1 MMRVQFILL
10 IVCLFAWATHY
21 GASAQQRI
29 ITAGSSSSEIVC
41 ALGLCDKIVATDRT
55 SLYPESLQDLPSIG
69 YRNSINAEGILS
81 LEPDLV
87 ILEKSYV
94 TDDLIT
100 QLRLSRIKVVVVQ
113 SEQNFE
119 SSKARIRTIAGALN
133 KLSEAEQLI
142 GQIEIDL
149 LAISKK
155 VASAPSRPKV
165 LCVYARGTGAIQIAG
180 SNTSFELLRLAGA
193 VNAAADIEGYK
204 PLNTESLIQSN
215 PDFILFFDSGLESI
229 GGVEGVLKIPGVSQ
243 TKAGKEKQIIHMDG
257 NLLTNWGPRIA
268 QAVEELFYLTHPIAS
283 R

>member
-1 MMRVQFILL
+1 MRVQYILL

-81 LEPDLV
+81 LQPDLV

-142 GQIEIDL
+142 DQIEIDL

-229 GGVEGVLKIPGVSQ
+229 GGVEGALKIPGVSQ

-257 NLLTNWGPRIA
+257 NLLTNWGPRLA